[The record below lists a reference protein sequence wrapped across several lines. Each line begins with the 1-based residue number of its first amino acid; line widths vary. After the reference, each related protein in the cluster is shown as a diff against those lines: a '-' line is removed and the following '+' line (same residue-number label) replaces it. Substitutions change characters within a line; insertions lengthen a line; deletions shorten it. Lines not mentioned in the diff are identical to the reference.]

1 MSEHWIEEKP
11 EAAINSLLRE
21 TREQCKRAK
30 CENKYVGFLVN
41 GQEIISL
48 YDVLHL
54 FKGIRNNL
62 VTKNLQL
69 VLNEK
74 LITAKWEH
82 VQQFYLLDTMD
93 DTRLCPKLTD
103 GHVFA
108 EKPNKMAIMAEVF
121 RHQVG
126 PLMKRISQW
135 DTNSKY
141 GLVPEAKETGEFI
154 LFIDSLFDS
163 LNRNNKQAPSINPLK
178 GSITRNSTH
187 EIFWRDAIKV
197 METMKFYDERYLLPC
212 LLAQT

>member
-1 MSEHWIEEKP
+1 MLVKVIRECQNIGLKVVATVFYQGNGNQ
-11 EAAINSLLRE
+11 AAINSLLRE

-135 DTNSKY
+135 GKIL
-141 GLVPEAKETGEFI
+141 LVIVTCISNF
-154 LFIDSLFDS
+154 SL
-163 LNRNNKQAPSINPLK
+163 QI
-178 GSITRNSTH
+178 
-187 EIFWRDAIKV
+187 
-197 METMKFYDERYLLPC
+197 
-212 LLAQT
+212 QTVNMA